1 VVPNGPLGGARRSL
15 LAGAGDVTLS
25 RPAVVTVAGLLER
38 KGVHV
43 LFDAFERVAP
53 AEPAAHLYYVGDGP
67 ERPVLADRA
76 RRSGLADRVHFEG
89 FQPDPGRYLRA
100 ADVFVLPSYCESFGL
115 AAVEARIAGAPVVV
129 SDAEGLPEAVDRGEA
144 GLLVP
149 TGDAA
154 ALAGTLRS
162 LLASPEERARWSE
175 LARAGLER
183 FDADRMAAD
192 TEVVYR
198 ELLESRKR

>member
-1 VVPNGPLGGARRSL
+1 
-15 LAGAGDVTLS
+15 
-25 RPAVVTVAGLLER
+25 
-38 KGVHV
+38 
-43 LFDAFERVAP
+43 
-53 AEPAAHLYYVGDGP
+53 
-67 ERPVLADRA
+67 VLADRA

-154 ALAGTLRS
+154 ALAGTLSS